1 VFYLKYDMYRN
12 SWPLLA
18 LATYRKLLTASLKS
32 AHGDLNGSA
41 LPRKELNA
49 MLVERPPVPATAGG

>member
-18 LATYRKLLTASLKS
+18 LATYR
-32 AHGDLNGSA
+32 NM
-41 LPRKELNA
+41 LPRVMRDDRGRAQQPSAKA
-49 MLVERPPVPATAGG
+49 ASWAG

>member
-18 LATYRKLLTASLKS
+18 LGTYRKLL
-32 AHGDLNGSA
+32 
-41 LPRKELNA
+41 
-49 MLVERPPVPATAGG
+49 ATARTKTNGQVNGKEHPNVEAGSVRSYRALRTDELSG

>member
-18 LATYRKLLTASLKS
+18 LATYRNLLPGAAFSGQTRHVVGAAPTS
-32 AHGDLNGSA
+32 
-41 LPRKELNA
+41 R
-49 MLVERPPVPATAGG
+49 